1 MSADQRDLREHGF
14 LKDLAADF
22 RALRDECGD
31 DAGIPND
38 DGSWMLASDIGA
50 GQGDKPR
57 ARRFRDLATIAAG
70 AVGIAPG
77 THPFDSWMMRLR
89 DHTHYVPVD
98 VVVATVPLYP
108 YPRVAQEDGTVITQ
122 SGWLNDVIHA
132 SIDLC
137 GTLEADAVTSQ
148 HAPFGA
154 VVPVSADESW
164 ATTPAGRQT
173 RATSFLQALTESGV
187 LTGHV
192 RSHRK
197 ADEGPLHADEQLIWE
212 AAGYATNTA
221 WWRWKSDKQPH
232 NPVADR
238 HFRRL
243 LNLQPSAFMQAWTT
257 HAKRT
262 VRVRVP

>member
-70 AVGIAPG
+70 VAGIAPG

-89 DHTHYVPVD
+89 DHPRYVPVD
-98 VVVATVPLYP
+98 VAVATVPP
-108 YPRVAQEDGTVITQ
+108 YPHPLAGHNDDAVITE
-122 SGWLNDVIHA
+122 SGWLNDVIQA
-132 SIDLC
+132 SSDLC
-137 GTLEADAVTSQ
+137 RTLEADAVISQ

-164 ATTPAGRQT
+164 ATTPEGRQT
-173 RATSFLQALTESGV
+173 RVANFLQTLTESGV
-187 LTGHV
+187 LTGQV
-192 RSHRK
+192 RTHQK

-212 AAGYATNTA
+212 AAGYATNTT
-221 WWRWKSDKQPH
+221 WWRWKTHKQP
-232 NPVADR
+232 PSLTADR
-238 HFRRL
+238 RFRSV
-243 LNLQPSAFMQAWTT
+243 LNLKPREFMQAWTIRPNR
-257 HAKRT
+257 AR
-262 VRVRVP
+262 RV